1 MKVEIKNLDFEVN
14 QNKILN
20 DINLTL
26 EGNKVIGILGPN
38 GAGKTSLL
46 RHIYKEVHTEKKIF
60 IDGVD
65 ISKYDSKEFFQR
77 VSILTQFQKEIDTN
91 LMVEDVLLM
100 GRYPY
105 KTLLSKYDELDYRL
119 VDEAIDTLNLSHLR
133 HRFIKSLS
141 GGEFQRVM
149 MAKVLVTHPEL
160 IILDEPTN
168 HLDIKYKVEL
178 MEILRNIE
186 ALTLVSLHDLELATK
201 FCDEI
206 ILLKDGALVKQGEPK
221 EILTEE
227 LLSNTFDIKYKI
239 IKQPEFIIYY

>member
-20 DINLTL
+20 NINLTL
-26 EGNKVIGILGPN
+26 EGNKIIGILGPN

-46 RHIYKEVHTEKKIF
+46 KHIYKEVHSENKIF

-65 ISKYDSKEFFQR
+65 ISKYDSKEFFQK

-178 MEILRNIE
+178 MEILRDIE

-239 IKQPEFIIYY
+239 IKEPEFIIYY

>member
-46 RHIYKEVHTEKKIF
+46 KHIYKEVHAEDKIF

-65 ISKYDSKEFFQR
+65 ISKYDSKDFFQK

-119 VDEAIDTLNLSHLR
+119 VDEAIETLNLSHLR

-178 MEILRNIE
+178 MEILRDIE

-206 ILLKDGALVKQGEPK
+206 ILLKDGSLVKQGEPK
-221 EILTEE
+221 DILTEE

-239 IKQPEFIIYY
+239 IKEPEFIIYY

>member
-1 MKVEIKNLDFEVN
+1 MKVEIKNLDFELN

-46 RHIYKEVHTEKKIF
+46 KHIYREVHSVNKIF

-65 ISKYDSKEFFQR
+65 ISKYDSKEFFQK

-178 MEILRNIE
+178 MEILRDIE

-239 IKQPEFIIYY
+239 IKEPEFIIYY

>member
-1 MKVEIKNLDFEVN
+1 MKLEIKNLNFEVN

-26 EGNKVIGILGPN
+26 EGNKIIGILGPN

-46 RHIYKEVHTEKKIF
+46 KHIYREIHSENRIF

-65 ISKYDSKEFFQR
+65 ISKYESKRFFQK
-77 VSILTQFQKEIDTN
+77 VSVLTQFQKEIDTN

-105 KTLLSKYDELDYRL
+105 KTFMSQYNDLDYKL
-119 VDEAIDTLNLSHLR
+119 VDEAIDTLNLKHLR
-133 HRFIKSLS
+133 NRFIKSLS

-149 MAKVLVTHPEL
+149 MAKVLVTHPDL

-178 MEILRNIE
+178 MEILRNIG

-206 ILLKDGALVKQGEPK
+206 VLLKDGSLVKQGEPK

-227 LLSNTFDIKYKI
+227 LLSKTFDIKYKI
-239 IKQPEFIIYY
+239 IKKPEFIIYY

>member
-1 MKVEIKNLDFEVN
+1 MKVEIKKLNFTIN
-14 QNKILN
+14 QNRILN
-20 DINLTL
+20 NINLTF
-26 EGNKVIGILGPN
+26 EGNKIIGILGPN

-46 RHIYKEVHTEKKIF
+46 KHIYKEIDSKNTIF

-65 ISKYDSKEFFQR
+65 ISKIENKKFFQN

-91 LMVEDVLLM
+91 LVVEDVLLM

-105 KTLLSKYDELDYRL
+105 KTFLSSYDELDYQI
-119 VDEAIDTLNLSHLR
+119 VDEAINRLNLTNLR
-133 HRFIKSLS
+133 DRFIKSLS

-149 MAKVLVTHPEL
+149 MAKVLVTHPSL

-178 MEILRNIE
+178 MEILKKIK

-206 ILLKDGALVKQGEPK
+206 VLLKDGNLINQGRPR
-221 EILTEE
+221 EILNED
-227 LLSNTFDIKYKI
+227 LLLNIFDINYKI
-239 IKQPEFIIYY
+239 IKEPEFIIYY

>member
-1 MKVEIKNLDFEVN
+1 MKVEIKNLDFELN

-46 RHIYKEVHTEKKIF
+46 KHIYREAHSENKIF

-65 ISKYDSKEFFQR
+65 ISKYDSKEFFQK

-178 MEILRNIE
+178 MEILRDIE

-239 IKQPEFIIYY
+239 IKEPEFIIYY

>member
-1 MKVEIKNLDFEVN
+1 
-14 QNKILN
+14 
-20 DINLTL
+20 
-26 EGNKVIGILGPN
+26 
-38 GAGKTSLL
+38 
-46 RHIYKEVHTEKKIF
+46 
-60 IDGVD
+60 
-65 ISKYDSKEFFQR
+65 
-77 VSILTQFQKEIDTN
+77 
-91 LMVEDVLLM
+91 M

-105 KTLLSKYDELDYRL
+105 KTLISKYDELDYQL

-149 MAKVLVTHPEL
+149 MAKVLVTHPDL

-178 MEILRNIE
+178 MKILRNIG

-201 FCDEI
+201 YCDEI
-206 ILLKDGALVKQGEPK
+206 VLLKDGSLVKQGEPK

-227 LLSNTFDIKYKI
+227 LLSETFDIKYKI
-239 IKQPEFIIYY
+239 IKKPEFIIYY